1 VSWALRLTQD
11 RLAAD
16 ARLTLGAAPRVVWV
30 REGGAS
36 IGDGTTAREI
46 AASEAWHGTGAA
58 TVTGGPGGTVALRW
72 ELTATAALPPV
83 SATAG
88 VDSLR
93 LLEHPIDVDAA
104 RAWLMRCDRVEFA
117 PGGVALPHGHK
128 GAGIRC
134 LIAGTLEVTV
144 GEEPPRVMQPGGAWF
159 ENGREP
165 VLAKASA
172 EMPTAFIR
180 VSILPREI
188 RGQSSL
194 VYVNP
199 QDASRGRPRRYTV
212 YVDEAIELP

>member
-16 ARLTLGAAPRVVWV
+16 ARMTLGAAPRVVWV

-46 AASEAWHGTGAA
+46 A
-58 TVTGGPGGTVALRW
+58 
-72 ELTATAALPPV
+72 
-83 SATAG
+83 
-88 VDSLR
+88 
-93 LLEHPIDVDAA
+93 
-104 RAWLMRCDRVEFA
+104 
-117 PGGVALPHGHK
+117 
-128 GAGIRC
+128 
-134 LIAGTLEVTV
+134 GTLEITV

-159 ENGREP
+159 ENGRDP
-165 VLAKASA
+165 VLAKAST

-188 RGQSSL
+188 RGQSSI